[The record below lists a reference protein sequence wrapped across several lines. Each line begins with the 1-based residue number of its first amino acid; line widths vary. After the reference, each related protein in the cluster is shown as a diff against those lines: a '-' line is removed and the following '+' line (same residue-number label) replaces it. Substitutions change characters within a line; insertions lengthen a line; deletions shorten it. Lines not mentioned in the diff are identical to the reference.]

1 MSESPLASGA
11 EIRLG
16 AEGQLSFATAAEV
29 GQVDRRRIEA
39 WLAALIQAEH
49 VALLVGNGLSSAIGH
64 VTGVQPPSMWRPLVP
79 EPTGVLEKIR
89 EHAQRT
95 ASAVGRDCNL
105 EDEIRAAMTLSAGLN
120 VLGSDDD
127 AARVDGAVEQAMSEL
142 LDGIGAFEKGIWDEH
157 RSASVKAKTAADLL
171 VRFLTPFV
179 SRPVRRDRLQL
190 FTTNYDRLLE
200 YAADVVGLRM
210 IDRFE
215 GQLHPRFTASRLNID
230 IHYSPPGVR
239 GEPRLIDGVVR
250 YAKLHG
256 SIDWRF
262 DGSEITRVALPFG
275 GSRPIGDVKAAV
287 IYPNPAK
294 DVETLAYPYAE
305 LFRDFAA
312 AVCRPN
318 TTLVTFGYGFGDS
331 HINRVIADML
341 RIPSTHLV
349 VVSRDQ
355 LTTLERFKERNVY
368 PVGQT
373 TEMIGTAVG
382 GLAEFVSL
390 MPSLTSAA
398 ILDAQFN
405 YLDRRAR
412 LEGAMSFDKQRTG
425 D

>member
-1 MSESPLASGA
+1 MSDTTSP
-11 EIRLG
+11 ERTTVRLG
-16 AEGQLSFATAAEV
+16 AEGRLDFGSADEIGDV
-29 GQVDRRRIEA
+29 ERRRIEA

-64 VTGVQPPSMWRPLVP
+64 VTGVKPPSMWRPLVD
-79 EPTGVLEKIR
+79 EPFGVLEKIR
-89 EHAQRT
+89 HHAEKA

-105 EDEIRAAMTLSAGLN
+105 EDEIRAAMTLAAGLE
-120 VLGSDDD
+120 VLGNDTE
-127 AARVDGAVEQAMSEL
+127 VGIVEGAIERAMSEL
-142 LDGIGAFEKGIWDEH
+142 LDGVEMFERGIWEVH
-157 RSASVKAKTAADLL
+157 RSASPKGRAVADLL
-171 VRFLTPFV
+171 LKLLTPFV
-179 SRPVRRDRLQL
+179 SRPVRRDRLHL

-215 GQLHPRFTASRLNID
+215 GQLSPRFTASRLNID
-230 IHYSPPGVR
+230 IHYTPPGVR

-250 YAKLHG
+250 YSKLHG

-262 DGSEITRVALPFG
+262 DGSDIVRAALPFG
-275 GSRPIGDVKAAV
+275 GSRPAGDAKTAV

-318 TTLVTFGYGFGDS
+318 TTLVTYGYGFGDS

-341 RIPSTHLV
+341 RVPSTHLV
-349 VVSRDQ
+349 VVTRDP
-355 LTTLERFKERNVY
+355 LKTLSSFKERNIF
-368 PVGQT
+368 PVSQT
-373 TEMIGTAVG
+373 TEMIGPVVG
-382 GLAEFVSL
+382 GLDEFASL
-390 MPSLTSAA
+390 LPSLTSATV
-398 ILDAQFN
+398 LDAQFD

-412 LEGAMSFDKQRTG
+412 IDGALGPSDRAE
-425 D
+425 DS